1 MNKDTQLKEIKK
13 LYEKQLLEGELDFWI
28 KYGWD
33 KNNGGIYTALDR
45 EGLILDT
52 DKSVWFQGRALWVFS
67 EAYKKYGNLEYLE
80 FANSIAKFLT
90 QNCFDQ
96 DGRMFFRVSED
107 GKPIIKRIRYFFS
120 EAFAVIGLSSY
131 AEITHNSIYKKQAL
145 DLFKFIKKLK
155 NTKGLLIPKFQR
167 DSKSFSNP
175 MILINVLSELRK
187 SFPEEKNWIN
197 TEIDECLSEITNF
210 FVKDDLE
217 VVLEQC
223 GMDGSFQSDHFEGR
237 LINPGHSIEGAWFI
251 MNEGMVR
258 NDSKMINLGL
268 KILKWM
274 WDKGWDYEYGGGIIQ
289 YRDALGK
296 DLSDYHQDM
305 KFWWPQCE
313 IAIAELMAYKI
324 TKDSEHFDKFL
335 LVNEY
340 IQKRFVDNEFGEWFG
355 YLHRD
360 GTIATNI
367 KGNMYKGPFHIPR
380 MYMKCIELIG

>member
-1 MNKDTQLKEIKK
+1 MNIDTQLKEIKR
-13 LYEKQLLEGELDFWI
+13 LYEKQLIEGELDFWI
-28 KYGWD
+28 RHGWD

-45 EGLILDT
+45 EGRILDT

-67 EAYKKYGNLEYLE
+67 EAYKKYGNSEYLK

-90 QNCFDQ
+90 QNCFDK

-131 AEITHNSIYKKQAL
+131 AEITNSLMYKKQAL

-155 NTKGLLIPKFQR
+155 DTKGLLIPKFQR
-167 DSKSFSNP
+167 DSRYFSNP

-187 SFPEEKNWIN
+187 SFPEEKSWIN
-197 TEIDECLSEITNF
+197 IEIDECILEITNF
-210 FVKDDLE
+210 FIREDLE

-223 GMDGSFQSDHFEGR
+223 GTDGSFQSDHFEGR
-237 LINPGHSIEGAWFI
+237 IINPGHSIEGAWFI
-251 MNEGMVR
+251 MNEGIER
-258 NDSKMINLGL
+258 NDSRMINLGL

-289 YRDALGK
+289 YRDVLGK
-296 DLSDYHQDM
+296 DLSEYHQDM

-313 IAIAELMAYKI
+313 IAIAELMAYKV
-324 TKDSEHFDKFL
+324 TKNSEHFDKFL
-335 LVNEY
+335 LVNSY
-340 IQKRFVDNEFGEWFG
+340 IQNRFIDNEFGEWFG

-360 GTIATNI
+360 GTIATEI